1 MTEVTTMRIYVA
13 SLSDYNAGTLHGAWL
28 DVSDADTM
36 REEIAAMLRGSKHP
50 NIEVDCPDCD
60 GDAPEGTDPCS
71 TCQGR
76 GKVPSAE
83 EWAIHDYEG
92 FGPYRVSE
100 HEDLETLAAL
110 AEGEEEH
117 GAAFLAWAENDPS
130 NLDDPSNFQDAYAG
144 EWDSLT
150 DYVEDYMEQSG
161 AEFKAPEGQW
171 FHPANYVDWD
181 RMAHDLEM
189 SGDVWTAEAEGG
201 GVYVFHNR

>member
-36 REEIAAMLRGSKHP
+36 REEIAAMLAESPAAKA
-50 NIEVDCPDCD
+50 
-60 GDAPEGTDPCS
+60 GD
-71 TCQGR
+71 
-76 GKVPSAE
+76 VAE

-92 FGPYRVSE
+92 FSPYRVSE